1 MALST
6 GIDRET
12 GKLLTGF
19 DHVVQSIHVIFTTH
33 LGERVMLR
41 HFGAAG
47 NVLLGRAMTPA
58 NILRFFALFTV
69 AIETWEPRFK
79 VTRVLPKKQEAE
91 TTRLGHLSFII
102 EGEYRPRGHL
112 GDATPEG
119 TLRQIGVLASDNQL
133 KTGLL
138 R

>member
-6 GIDRET
+6 GINRET
-12 GKLLTGF
+12 GKLLIGF
-19 DHVVQSIHVIFTTH
+19 DHVVQSIHVIFTTQ

-47 NVLLGRAMTPA
+47 NVLLGRAMTA
-58 NILRFFALFTV
+58 GNILRFFTLFVV

-79 VTRVLPKKQEAE
+79 VTRVLPRRQEAE
-91 TTRLGHLSFII
+91 TTRLGHMAFVI

-112 GDATPEG
+112 GDPTPEG
-119 TLRQIGVLASDNQL
+119 TLRQIGVEASDNQI